1 VLGRAAMVTAVVIGP
16 HFDAVRQYDENA
28 VQTNQV
34 DVSALALTAAGMTSN
49 VAAAFDAFSGG
60 VINYDNGSFTDPKT
74 IDAYFGVNKSLR
86 ITSGVR
92 NWSIGVLGS
101 SPSSGSISGPN
112 VSFNGAP
119 SPYPTPYLNDIIFGD
134 VTDRVSA
141 AVLGD
146 RVTSFGFTII
156 DASFNGA
163 GNDLHFDAFFSD
175 GSSQSNN
182 YTIPLAFQTQDTFFG
197 WTAPAGQYITHIS
210 FTANNNTASD
220 DWAFITAVV
229 PEPTAV
235 WACVSAG
242 SIAMRRRRWTRK
254 RGQGDSPIG
263 ARSTAA

>member
-1 VLGRAAMVTAVVIGP
+1 MCGSKVWGWVVLLLLGRATMVTAVVVGP
-16 HFDAVRQYDENA
+16 HFDAVRQYDENV

-34 DVSALALTAAGMTSN
+34 DVSALALTASAMTTN
-49 VAAAFDAFSGG
+49 VAAAFDSLSGG
-60 VINYDNGSFTDPKT
+60 VINFDNGSFTDPKT

-86 ITSGVR
+86 ITSGLR

-119 SPYPTPYLNDIIFGD
+119 SPYPTPYPNDIIFGD
-134 VTDRVSA
+134 VTDRTSA
-141 AVLGD
+141 ATLAGEH
-146 RVTSFGFTII
+146 VTSFGFTII
-156 DASFNGA
+156 DSNFNSA
-163 GNDLHFDAFFSD
+163 GNVLHFDAFFSD
-175 GSSQSNN
+175 GSVQSNN

-229 PEPTAV
+229 PEPAAALTCAALV
-235 WACVSAG
+235 C
-242 SIAMRRRRWTRK
+242 MLLPRRRRT
-254 RGQGDSPIG
+254 SV
-263 ARSTAA
+263 